1 LTTGRVQ
8 NRLRRNAKKEN
19 RPMSILIDYLKL
31 IGWGAVGIVT
41 MAVSLWILLML
52 FTWLTPVDEW
62 DELKKGNVAIAIVM
76 ASVIIGFALVISS
89 AIAPPPVTP

>member
-1 LTTGRVQ
+1 MTIII
-8 NRLRRNAKKEN
+8 E
-19 RPMSILIDYLKL
+19 YLKL
-31 IGWGAVGIVT
+31 IGWGVVGIFT
-41 MAVSLWILLML
+41 MALSLWVLLWV

-89 AIAPPPVTP
+89 AIAPPPLGP

>member
-1 LTTGRVQ
+1 
-8 NRLRRNAKKEN
+8 
-19 RPMSILIDYLKL
+19 MSILVDYLKL
-31 IGWGAVGIVT
+31 IGWGAVGVIT
-41 MAVSLWILLML
+41 MAFSLWILLL
-52 FTWLTPVDEW
+52 VFTWLTPLDEW

>member
-1 LTTGRVQ
+1 MG
-8 NRLRRNAKKEN
+8 
-19 RPMSILIDYLKL
+19 ILVDYLKL

-41 MAVSLWILLML
+41 MAFSLWILLSL

-76 ASVIIGFALVISS
+76 AAVIIGFALVISA
-89 AIAPPPVTP
+89 AIAPPPVAP

>member
-1 LTTGRVQ
+1 
-8 NRLRRNAKKEN
+8 
-19 RPMSILIDYLKL
+19 MSILIDYLKL

-41 MAVSLWILLML
+41 MAFSLWILLSL

-76 ASVIIGFALVISS
+76 ASVIIGFALVIAA
-89 AIAPPPVTP
+89 AIAPPPIAS

>member
-1 LTTGRVQ
+1 MG
-8 NRLRRNAKKEN
+8 
-19 RPMSILIDYLKL
+19 ILIDYLKL

-41 MAVSLWILLML
+41 MAFSLWILLSL

-76 ASVIIGFALVISS
+76 AAVIIGFALVISA
-89 AIAPPPVTP
+89 AIAPPPVAS

>member
-1 LTTGRVQ
+1 MG
-8 NRLRRNAKKEN
+8 
-19 RPMSILIDYLKL
+19 ILIDYLKL

-41 MAVSLWILLML
+41 MAFSLWILLSL

-76 ASVIIGFALVISS
+76 AAVIIGFALVISA
-89 AIAPPPVTP
+89 AIAPPPLAP